1 MRGADGRS
9 RWSRTDG
16 TGTWNRGMEGKLST
30 RVLDSGR
37 SSSYAPRNPLEGNAM
52 KRAGAVVVL
61 LFSASMPVA
70 AQDAADGAVASG
82 PPAPAAIPGRKTV
95 GAPFPTRIVF
105 TNIAGHATAQVPG
118 LPGVEFQPGN
128 VTTAFDRPFGG
139 AQGGNWIIAAQT
151 NQAATLNEIVL
162 RNETTVLH
170 EGDPAPWAAG
180 QTIGT
185 IDTRVSINDSGDW
198 AFATNTEGGPTTSD
212 EAIVRVIG
220 GVGGTFIPI
229 AVEGQPVTGLPTA
242 TWGATLESVTIT
254 PGSDIALVADG
265 LGGTPAGQNEIL
277 WLASG
282 PFATTGVIAPTGQL
296 GTESWENFGTEDYWV
311 APSGTWLVQG
321 DLSGPTATDGVVAV
335 MNEVKVQ
342 EGVVL
347 AGSGFAEPV
356 STIAGSHLDPANHW
370 LIRGSNATSAL
381 DWVYRD
387 GVVVAATDQPIHTGA
402 TELWDDTDFAACF
415 FLQVGNARGDFV
427 IGGVT
432 NAPTATNGV
441 LVLNDERVIVRE
453 GDPVDLNGNGLPD
466 DDLFFNTFGNDD
478 GQLSRTG
485 FFRFT
490 ATLRNGAGTAIAQ
503 GLFEL
508 DLTEYVPV
516 ELVGFSVS

>member
-1 MRGADGRS
+1 M
-9 RWSRTDG
+9 
-16 TGTWNRGMEGKLST
+16 
-30 RVLDSGR
+30 
-37 SSSYAPRNPLEGNAM
+37 M
-52 KRAGAVVVL
+52 KRAGAVGAVL
-61 LFSASMPVA
+61 TALSLPVL
-70 AQDAADGAVASG
+70 AQDAPDGTVAG
-82 PPAPAAIPGRKTV
+82 VAAPGGGVRKAL

-105 TNIAGHATAQVPG
+105 TNIAGHPTAQVPG

-139 AQGGNWIIAAQT
+139 ADGGNWIMVAQT
-151 NQAATLNEIVL
+151 NQAATQNEIVL

-170 EGDPAPWAAG
+170 EGDPAPWAPAE
-180 QTIGT
+180 TIGT
-185 IDTRVSINDSGDW
+185 IETRVSINDAGDW
-198 AFATNTEGGPTTSD
+198 VFATNTEGGPTTSD
-212 EAIVRVIG
+212 EAVVRVIG
-220 GVGGTFIPI
+220 GAGGTFVPVAI
-229 AVEGQPVTGLPTA
+229 EGQPVTGLPTA

-254 PGSDIALVADG
+254 PGGDIALVADG

-282 PFATTGVIAPTGQL
+282 PLGTTGVLSPTGQL
-296 GTESWENFGTEDYWV
+296 GTETWENFGADGSFWV
-311 APSGTWLVQG
+311 APNGTWMVQG
-321 DLSGPTATDGVVAV
+321 DLSGPTATDGIVAV
-335 MNEVKVQ
+335 MNDVKVQ

-347 AGSGFAEPV
+347 AGSGFATPV
-356 STIAGSHLDPANHW
+356 LTIGGSHLDHANHW
-370 LIRGSNATSAL
+370 LVRGSNATSAL

-387 GVVVAATDQPIHTGA
+387 GVVVAATDTPIHTGA

-432 NAPTATNGV
+432 NAPAETNGV
-441 LVLNDERVIVRE
+441 LVLNNERVIVRE
-453 GDPVDLNGNGLPD
+453 GDPIDLNGNGLPD

-490 ATLRNGAGTAIAQ
+490 ATMRNAAGTVVGQ
-503 GLFEL
+503 GAFEL